1 MSSNKNDQNSSKTAH
16 VMNLLS
22 RGGRG
27 AAARQAQTQPV
38 PASVSAPAP
47 APDPAQEAASES
59 TSFSATA
66 EVPTQTTSAPPTTA
80 PVVQAPPAPQVP
92 PIISIMNADAEASAT
107 IKDALEGA
115 LENALLQDPTLLD
128 PFEQPSTATVH
139 TAPAEEEIGFAPMVD
154 TEPVIEPAPPA
165 AQTTPTSVTPAIPI
179 STSESEAEP
188 PVLSSA
194 ASIPTSI
201 EEPAPSVES
210 AVGSV
215 VEDAASSTASQ
226 TTPNAITEPEI
237 LPAVPEAATPS
248 QVQLSTPST
257 PTPEFT
263 EPEISTI
270 TEDPVSEEAGPVV
283 SMDDLPTEPTVAA
296 ESAALDDD
304 AIDFTS
310 VNVMESVV
318 ESKVDKYIDLFGLCH
333 CPRCRADVIA
343 LALNRLPAKY
353 IVMPKNEA
361 LPRISMYESSLGTV
375 ATAEILW
382 ACKAVFDAPRHKKES

>member
-27 AAARQAQTQPV
+27 AAARQAQAQPA
-38 PASVSAPAP
+38 PASVPAAAPVQEAPNSTPSPASEAEISAPAI
-47 APDPAQEAASES
+47 
-59 TSFSATA
+59 
-66 EVPTQTTSAPPTTA
+66 SAPPTT
-80 PVVQAPPAPQVP
+80 PSVVQAPPAPQVP

-107 IKDALEGA
+107 IKDALEDA

-139 TAPAEEEIGFAPMVD
+139 TAPAAEEIGFAPMVD
-154 TEPVIEPAPPA
+154 TEPVTEPAPPA
-165 AQTTPTSVTPAIPI
+165 AQAAPESVIPDAPI
-179 STSESEAEP
+179 STPESVAEP
-188 PVLSSA
+188 QVPSSA
-194 ASIPTSI
+194 SPASSPAAFTEELAAATESAPTAEHPVAFPTPQTSF
-201 EEPAPSVES
+201 ESVPEDEVLPVALENESTFQVEPAASNAPASEPSE
-210 AVGSV
+210 
-215 VEDAASSTASQ
+215 
-226 TTPNAITEPEI
+226 
-237 LPAVPEAATPS
+237 PEAAISSEVPVSDETTAA
-248 QVQLSTPST
+248 VSTD
-257 PTPEFT
+257 
-263 EPEISTI
+263 EISLESTNLI
-270 TEDPVSEEAGPVV
+270 
-283 SMDDLPTEPTVAA
+283 EPAA
-296 ESAALDDD
+296 SVDET
-304 AIDFTS
+304 IDFTS

-361 LPRISMYESSLGTV
+361 LPRISMYESNLGAV